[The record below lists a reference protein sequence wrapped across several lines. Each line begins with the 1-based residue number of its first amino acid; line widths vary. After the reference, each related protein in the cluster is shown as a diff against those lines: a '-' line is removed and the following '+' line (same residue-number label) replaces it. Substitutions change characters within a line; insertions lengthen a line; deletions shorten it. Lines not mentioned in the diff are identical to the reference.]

1 MLKAPFL
8 NDSELLFVIWS
19 HRGIPASLTVA
30 AHQRSSNKNRSRV
43 LTSWTDENEA
53 GTAAPWDYPM
63 FFLVLTQEKD
73 NYNYIKSY
81 KCVKIG
87 FQENFINR
95 LISIDRFLCC
105 FCLILDVRN
114 IETYRNVDAKSA
126 SSGDVAPEVSCL
138 PPV

>member
-8 NDSELLFVIWS
+8 NYSELLFVIWS

-63 FFLVLTQEKD
+63 FFWFWLKKKTT
-73 NYNYIKSY
+73 IT
-81 KCVKIG
+81 I
-87 FQENFINR
+87 
-95 LISIDRFLCC
+95 
-105 FCLILDVRN
+105 
-114 IETYRNVDAKSA
+114 
-126 SSGDVAPEVSCL
+126 
-138 PPV
+138 

>member
-1 MLKAPFL
+1 M
-8 NDSELLFVIWS
+8 
-19 HRGIPASLTVA
+19 A

>member
-43 LTSWTDENEA
+43 LTSWRDENEA

-63 FFLVLTQEKD
+63 FFFRFDSRKRQL
-73 NYNYIKSY
+73 Y
-81 KCVKIG
+81 KI
-87 FQENFINR
+87 I
-95 LISIDRFLCC
+95 
-105 FCLILDVRN
+105 
-114 IETYRNVDAKSA
+114 
-126 SSGDVAPEVSCL
+126 
-138 PPV
+138 